1 MGRLLKNVV
10 QTSAIAR
17 EMEGSGELQGMEQ
30 NCACGPCLHDGYIQ
44 EACVICYNFLHW
56 AVLHNL
62 EMTPLM
68 VITGLCAAVSEESDL
83 REQDLS
89 YESEGSLVAMSL

>member
-10 QTSAIAR
+10 QTSAK

-30 NCACGPCLHDGYIQ
+30 NCTCGPCPHDGYIQ
-44 EACVICYNFLHW
+44 AACVICYNSPCW

-68 VITGLCAAVSEESDL
+68 VITGLCAAVAEESDL

>member
-1 MGRLLKNVV
+1 MKNVV
-10 QTSAIAR
+10 QTSAIAKER
-17 EMEGSGELQGMEQ
+17 EGSGELQGMAHH
-30 NCACGPCLHDGYIQ
+30 CACGPCLHDGHIQ
-44 EACVICYNFLHW
+44 EACVICYNFLCW

-68 VITGLCAAVSEESDL
+68 VITGLCAAVAEESDL

-89 YESEGSLVAMSL
+89 YESEGSLVAVSL